1 MSKRSKQIECL
12 NRLNDL
18 DGSVQQIA
26 LFLREEKI
34 ITQDQ
39 LNLVRSSPMQG
50 KELQG
55 ILAQL
60 VSDEKLQLLEYQ
72 WWILPVEIIAI
83 TIVTDS
89 LKREF
94 SYQAF

>member
-72 WWILPVEIIAI
+72 WWILPVEIITI

>member
-1 MSKRSKQIECL
+1 MAKNSRQIECL
-12 NRLNDL
+12 NRLNSL
-18 DGSVQQIA
+18 DGSIQQIVG
-26 LFLREEKI
+26 FLREEKL

-39 LNLVRSSPMQG
+39 MNLVRSSPAQG
-50 KELQG
+50 KELQLL
-55 ILAQL
+55 LASL
-60 VSDEKLQLLEYQ
+60 VSNEKLQLLEYQ
-72 WWILPVEIIAI
+72 WSILPVEIITI